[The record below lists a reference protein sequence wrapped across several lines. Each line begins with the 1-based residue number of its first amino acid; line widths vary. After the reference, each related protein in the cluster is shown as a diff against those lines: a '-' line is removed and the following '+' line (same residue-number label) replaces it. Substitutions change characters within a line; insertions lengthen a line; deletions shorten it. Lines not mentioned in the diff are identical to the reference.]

1 LVFPFSSSELF
12 FRRERKYQEVITSG
26 KYVIESPY
34 SRIPYFLNRNNPY
47 KNMGILLFLLLH
59 LFSGR
64 GTKDRGEKKDEEEEE
79 RRGRKVRLL

>member
-1 LVFPFSSSELF
+1 
-12 FRRERKYQEVITSG
+12 
-26 KYVIESPY
+26 
-34 SRIPYFLNRNNPY
+34 
-47 KNMGILLFLLLH
+47 MGILLFLLLH